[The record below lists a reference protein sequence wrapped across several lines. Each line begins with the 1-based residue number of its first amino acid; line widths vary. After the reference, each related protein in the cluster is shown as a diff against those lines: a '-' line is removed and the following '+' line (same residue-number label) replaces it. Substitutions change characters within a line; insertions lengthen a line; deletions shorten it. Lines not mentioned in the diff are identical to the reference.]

1 MLTSEVKGQ
10 LAKLLA
16 TENLIVEHRNVET
29 ACFDVD
35 KRILTLPIWNASD
48 RVYNLLVGHE
58 VGHALFTPMVDFG
71 AEAPKSYV
79 NVTEDAR
86 VEKLMKRKFPGLAK
100 DFYHGYKQMN
110 ESDFFGIGNVEFEK
124 LKLIDRINLH
134 YKLGSERMMPFQND
148 DEVALREQVGAAE
161 TFQEAVDAARAIF
174 EYEKNQQQNQQEEQP
189 TNQKGN
195 TTDQQIN
202 PNQGSSSTG
211 DSLDEEVDSN
221 SETPSSQSSDVD
233 GNQDKS
239 GTGGSDD
246 FESLTDQN
254 LKENLDNIASK
265 DKYAS
270 PNYVEIPKVDLKY
283 VIVHPKDVWGKAVNF
298 WNDPAVNQVADF
310 TRADHEFRLFKNEC
324 SREVSFLA
332 KEFEMKKAASSF
344 ARESISR
351 TGVLDTSKLHTYLY
365 NEDIFKKITV
375 RPDGKNHGLIFMLDW
390 SGSMCENIH
399 ATYKQLLSLCIFCRK
414 TGIPFD
420 VYAFV
425 TDAGYSIDMQF
436 NYSHLKENDFC
447 VPEHFHLLNLL
458 NSKLNNAAFDS
469 YAKYLWRI
477 TIMLASRYTD
487 MRKDWQFCAQIPDCI
502 PPNLYLG
509 GTPLNEAVV
518 CLKTL
523 IPAFR
528 QKNNVEKVH
537 VSLLTDGEAC
547 WSQRW
552 STPTNKKYD
561 DSDFMWRRGLCE
573 NLVIR
578 NRLNGRTHNCTSSK
592 HLTQTLLEY
601 MKAEFPMC
609 NFLGFRIATTRDF
622 NYYLDASNLNTQ
634 STDKL
639 KKEWTKN
646 KSCSAPILGFQ
657 EIYFMQS
664 RSLEVNSEF
673 EVSEDATKAQI
684 KSAFQKS
691 LKSKANNKKI
701 LSSFITQIA

>member
-35 KRILTLPIWNASD
+35 KRVLTLPIWNASD

-58 VGHALFTPMVDFG
+58 VGHALFTPLVDFG
-71 AEAPKSYV
+71 AVAPKSYV

-110 ESDFFGIGNVEFEK
+110 ESDFFGINNTEIEK

-134 YKLGSERMMPFQND
+134 FKLGSERMMPFLND
-148 DEVALREQVGAAE
+148 EEVSLREMVGAAE
-161 TFQEAVDAARAIF
+161 TFQEALDAAVAIF
-174 EYEKNQQQNQQEEQP
+174 QYEKEQQQKQEEEQP

-195 TTDQQIN
+195 TTDEQIN
-202 PNQGSSSTG
+202 PNQGSSTTG
-211 DSLDEEVDSN
+211 DSYDTDSD
-221 SETPSSQSSDVD
+221 SESESSPAQSSQEE
-233 GNQDKS
+233 GNQQQSDAGGADDWESVTDKM
-239 GTGGSDD
+239 
-246 FESLTDQN
+246 
-254 LKENLDNIASK
+254 LKENLDNITDTSE
-265 DKYAS
+265 YS
-270 PNYVEIPKVDLKY
+270 NPVYLEVPKVDLNY
-283 VIVHPKDVWGKAVNF
+283 VIIPTKVIWDKALEY
-298 WNDPAVNQVADF
+298 WNDDHIKHVADF
-310 TRADHEFRLFKNEC
+310 TRADAEYRKFKNEC
-324 SREVSFLA
+324 TREVSFLA
-332 KEFEMKKAASSF
+332 KEFEMKKAASAF

-399 ATYKQLLSLCIFCRK
+399 ATYKQLLSLCLFCRK
-414 TGIPFD
+414 SGIPFD

-425 TDAGYSIDMQF
+425 NDPVYSLNGDF
-436 NYSHLKENDFC
+436 NYNRFKDSDFC

-458 NSKLNNAAFDS
+458 SSKLNNSTFDT

-477 TIMLASRYTD
+477 TIMFASRYSD
-487 MRKDWQFCAQIPDCI
+487 MRKDWELSSKIPDCI

-518 CLKTL
+518 CLRSL

-537 VSLLTDGEAC
+537 ISLLTDGEAC

-552 STPTNKKYD
+552 ATPTRPD
-561 DSDFMWRRGLCE
+561 AETLWRRAIGGP
-573 NLVIR
+573 LVIR
-578 NRLNGRTHNCTSSK
+578 NRANGRTHNCTDSSNR
-592 HLTQTLLEY
+592 LTETLLKY
-601 MKAEFPMC
+601 MKSEFPEC
-609 NFLGFRIATTRDF
+609 NFLGFRIASTRDVH
-622 NYYLDASNLNTQ
+622 YYIDAADLIDQTKE
-634 STDKL
+634 KL
-639 KKEWTKN
+639 RKEWTKN
-646 KSCSAPILGFQ
+646 KSCGAAILGFQ
-657 EIYFMQS
+657 EIYFLSQK
-664 RSLEVNSEF
+664 SLEVNTEF
-673 EVSEDATKAQI
+673 EVAESATKAQI

-701 LSSFITQIA
+701 LSSFIAQIA

>member
-58 VGHALFTPMVDFG
+58 VGHALFTPVVDFN

-110 ESDFFGIGNVEFEK
+110 ESDFFGINNVEIEK

-134 YKLGSERMMPFQND
+134 FKLGSERMLPFQND
-148 DEVALREQVGAAE
+148 DEIALREMVGAAE
-161 TFQEAVDAARAIF
+161 TFQEAVAAALAIF
-174 EYEKNQQQNQQEEQP
+174 KYEKEQQQKQQEEQP

-195 TTDQQIN
+195 TTDEQIN
-202 PNQGSSSTG
+202 PNQGSSSNG
-211 DSLDEEVDSN
+211 DSYDSDSEDE
-221 SETPSSQSSDVD
+221 SSSPQSSNDEGQQQQQSGEGGAD
-233 GNQDKS
+233 DWEAMTDKMLQENLENLADKS
-239 GTGGSDD
+239 EYSNPLYI
-246 FESLTDQN
+246 E
-254 LKENLDNIASK
+254 
-265 DKYAS
+265 
-270 PNYVEIPKVDLKY
+270 VPKVDLDHIIISPK
-283 VIVHPKDVWGKAVNF
+283 IVWDTASAY
-298 WNDPAVNQVADF
+298 WNDDNIKSIADF
-310 TRADHEFRLFKNEC
+310 TRADIEYRHFKSEC

-344 ARESISR
+344 ARESVSR

-365 NEDIFKKITV
+365 NEDLFKKITV

-390 SGSMCENIH
+390 SGSMCESIH
-399 ATYKQLLSLCIFCRK
+399 ATYKQLLSLCLFCRK
-414 TGIPFD
+414 VGIPFD

-425 TDAGYSIDMQF
+425 NDASFFSEKSF
-436 NYSHLKENDFC
+436 NYNRFKENDFC

-458 NSKLNNAAFDS
+458 SSKLNNSVFDT
-469 YAKYLWRI
+469 YAKYLWRV
-477 TIMLASRYTD
+477 TIMYASRYTD
-487 MRKDWQFCAQIPDCI
+487 MRRDWQLTASIPDCI
-502 PPNLYLG
+502 PPCLYLG

-552 STPTNKKYD
+552 VNPRQ
-561 DSDFMWRRGLCE
+561 SDAEILWRRAIGG

-578 NRLNGRTHNCTSSK
+578 NPKNGRTHNCLDSNR
-592 HLTQTLLEY
+592 LTQTLLQY
-601 MKAEFPMC
+601 LKAEFPEC
-609 NFLGFRIATTRDF
+609 NFLGFRIASTRDV
-622 NYYLDASNLNTQ
+622 NYYIDASDMNPQTNE
-634 STDKL
+634 KL

-646 KSCSAPILGFQ
+646 KSCCAPILGFQ
-657 EIYFMQS
+657 EIYFIAQK
-664 RSLEVNSEF
+664 SLEISTEF
-673 EVSEDATKAQI
+673 EVAEDATKAQI

-701 LSSFITQIA
+701 LSSFISQIA

>member
-58 VGHALFTPMVDFG
+58 VGHALFTPVVDFN

-110 ESDFFGIGNVEFEK
+110 ESDFFGINGVEVEK

-148 DEVALREQVGAAE
+148 DEIALRDAVGAAE
-161 TFQEAVDAARAIF
+161 TFQEAVDAALAIF
-174 EYEKNQQQNQQEEQP
+174 NYEKEQQKKQQEEQP

-195 TTDQQIN
+195 TTDQQTN
-202 PNQGSSSTG
+202 PNQGSSTSG
-211 DSLDEEVDSN
+211 DSYDDDSDSESDSPSAESSQQESNDQSGMGGDEDWESITDQRLQESLEGIVDS
-221 SETPSSQSSDVD
+221 SKYSAPSY
-233 GNQDKS
+233 
-239 GTGGSDD
+239 
-246 FESLTDQN
+246 
-254 LKENLDNIASK
+254 I
-265 DKYAS
+265 
-270 PNYVEIPKVDLKY
+270 EIPKIDLDY
-283 VIVHPKDVWGKAVNF
+283 VIVSPSVVWEKATNF
-298 WNDPAVNQVADF
+298 WNDPGVKQNADF
-310 TRADHEFRLFKNEC
+310 TRADHEYRLFKNEC

-344 ARESISR
+344 ARQSISR
-351 TGVLDTSKLHTYLY
+351 TGVLDTTKLHTYLY
-365 NEDIFKKITV
+365 NEDIFKKVTT

-399 ATYKQLLSLCIFCRK
+399 ATYKQLLSLCLFCRK

-425 TDAGYSIDMQF
+425 NDP
-436 NYSHLKENDFC
+436 NYALPDTFKYNHLKENDFS

-458 NSKLNNAAFDS
+458 SSKLNNTTFDAF
-469 YAKYLWRI
+469 AKYLWRI

-487 MRKDWQFCAQIPDCI
+487 MRRDWEMCAQIPDCI
-502 PPNLYLG
+502 PPSLYLG

-523 IPAFR
+523 IPAFK

-537 VSLLTDGEAC
+537 ISLLTDGEAC

-552 STPTNKKYD
+552 VVPANQQATKV
-561 DSDFMWRRGLCE
+561 MWRRALGG

-578 NRLNGRTHNCTSSK
+578 NRANGRTHNCFDSGK
-592 HLTQTLLEY
+592 LTQALLEF
-601 MKAEFPMC
+601 MKAEFPAC
-609 NFLGFRIATTRDF
+609 NFLGFRIASTRDV
-622 NYYLDASNLNTQ
+622 NYYLDSSDLNKQTN
-634 STDKL
+634 DKL
-639 KKEWTKN
+639 KKDWTKN
-646 KSCSAPILGFQ
+646 KSCCASILGFQ
-657 EIYFMQS
+657 EIYFFQS
-664 RSLEVNSEF
+664 KSLEISSEF
-673 EVSEDATKAQI
+673 EVADDATKAQI
-684 KSAFQKS
+684 KNAFQKS